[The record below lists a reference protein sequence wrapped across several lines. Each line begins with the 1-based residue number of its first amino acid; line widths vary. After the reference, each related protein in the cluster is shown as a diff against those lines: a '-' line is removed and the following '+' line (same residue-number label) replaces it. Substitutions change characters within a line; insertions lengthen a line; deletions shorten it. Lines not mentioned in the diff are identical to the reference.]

1 MAQIF
6 HPSMRVISRASIVAL
21 LLIGGLVG
29 WIGWDGY
36 RSGYFTN
43 VNQPIEQPIPF
54 SHEHHVNG
62 LGISCGYC
70 HTSAEKSAFAGIP
83 PTHTCMTCHSQ
94 IWTGAQMLEPV
105 RASYRTQKP
114 LEWNRVHDLPDFAY
128 FNHSIHVAKV
138 MACQVCHG
146 NVNKMPLTWKQ
157 NTLMM
162 GWCLECHRNPE
173 KYIRPVEEIYN
184 FDYEYPENQIAFGKE
199 LVKKYNVQVKQL
211 TDCSICHR

>member
-6 HPSMRVISRASIVAL
+6 HPSMRVVSRASIIAS
-21 LLIGGLVG
+21 LIVIGFIGWVG
-29 WIGWDGY
+29 WDWY
-36 RSGYFTN
+36 RSGYFTGVN
-43 VNQPIEQPIPF
+43 VPVEQPVPF

-70 HTSAEKSAFAGIP
+70 HTSVEKAAFAGIP

-94 IWTGAQMLEPV
+94 IWTGAPMLEPV

-114 LEWNRVHDLPDFAY
+114 LEWVRVHDLPDFAY
-128 FNHSIHVAKV
+128 FNHSIHVNKG

-146 NVNKMPLTWKQ
+146 DVNIMPLTWKSS
-157 NTLMM
+157 TLQMA
-162 GWCLECHRNPE
+162 WCLDCHRAPE
-173 KYIRPVEEIYN
+173 KYIRPIDEIYN
-184 FDYEYPENQIAFGKE
+184 FDYKPPADQIAFGKE

>member
-1 MAQIF
+1 
-6 HPSMRVISRASIVAL
+6 MRVISRASIVAVL
-21 LLIGGLVG
+21 FIIGLVG

-70 HTSAEKSAFAGIP
+70 HTTAEKAAFAGIP

-114 LEWNRVHDLPDFAY
+114 LEWVRVHDLPDFAY
-128 FNHSIHVAKV
+128 FNHSIHVNKG
-138 MACQVCHG
+138 MACEVCHG
-146 NVNKMPLTWKQ
+146 DVNKMPLTWKS

-173 KYIRPVEEIYN
+173 QYIRPVEEVYN
-184 FDYEYPENQIAFGKE
+184 FDYKYPENRLEAGKE

-211 TDCSICHR
+211 SDCSICHR

>member
-1 MAQIF
+1 MAQVF
-6 HPSMRVISRASIVAL
+6 HPSMRVISRASIVGVL
-21 LLIGGLVG
+21 LLLGFGTWVS
-29 WIGWDGY
+29 WDWY
-36 RSGYFTN
+36 RSGYFTDVN
-43 VNQPIEQPIPF
+43 VPKEQSIPF

-62 LGISCGYC
+62 LGISCAYC
-70 HTSAEKSAFAGIP
+70 HTSVEQSAFAGIP

-128 FNHSIHVAKV
+128 FNHSIHVAKG

-146 NVNKMPLTWKQ
+146 DVNMMPLVWKKNPMQ
-157 NTLMM
+157 MQ
-162 GWCLECHRNPE
+162 WCLECHRAPE
-173 KYIRPVEEIYN
+173 KYIRPVADVFN
-184 FDYEYPENQIAFGKE
+184 FDYRQPKDQLVFGKE
-199 LVKKYNVQVKQL
+199 LVKKYNVHVNQL

>member
-6 HPSMRVISRASIVAL
+6 HPSMRVISRASVVAVL
-21 LLIGGLVG
+21 LVG
-29 WIGWDGY
+29 GFIGWVCWDWY
-36 RSGYFTN
+36 RSGYFTD
-43 VNQPIEQPIPF
+43 VKVPIEQPIPF

-70 HTSAEKSAFAGIP
+70 HTSAEKAAFAGIP

-94 IWTGAQMLEPV
+94 IWTGAPMLEPV
-105 RASYRTQKP
+105 RTSYRTQEP
-114 LEWNRVHDLPDFAY
+114 LEWIRVHDLPDFSY
-128 FNHSIHVAKV
+128 FNHSIHVTKGIS
-138 MACQVCHG
+138 CQVCHG
-146 NVNKMPLTWKQ
+146 DVNKMPLVWRESPLQ
-157 NTLMM
+157 MQ
-162 GWCLECHRNPE
+162 WCLDCHRAPE

-184 FDYEYPENQIAFGKE
+184 FDYVPPKDQIAFGKE

>member
-6 HPSMRVISRASIVAL
+6 HPSMRVVSRASIIAS
-21 LLIGGLVG
+21 LIVIGFIGWVG
-29 WIGWDGY
+29 WDWY
-36 RSGYFTN
+36 RSGYFTGVN
-43 VNQPIEQPIPF
+43 VPVEQPVPF

-70 HTSAEKSAFAGIP
+70 HTSVEKAAFAGIP

-94 IWTGAQMLEPV
+94 IWTGAPMLEPV

-114 LEWNRVHDLPDFAY
+114 LEWVRVHDLPDFAY
-128 FNHSIHVAKV
+128 FNHSIHVNKG

-146 NVNKMPLTWKQ
+146 DVNIMPLTWKSS
-157 NTLMM
+157 TLQMA
-162 GWCLECHRNPE
+162 WCLDCHRAPE

-184 FDYEYPENQIAFGKE
+184 FDYKPPADQIAFGKE

>member
-6 HPSMRVISRASIVAL
+6 HPSMRVVSRASIIAS
-21 LLIGGLVG
+21 LIVIGFIGWVG
-29 WIGWDGY
+29 WDWY
-36 RSGYFTN
+36 RSGYFTGVN
-43 VNQPIEQPIPF
+43 VPVEQPVPF

-70 HTSAEKSAFAGIP
+70 HTSVEKAAFAGIP

-94 IWTGAQMLEPV
+94 IWTGAPMLEPV

-114 LEWNRVHDLPDFAY
+114 LEWVRVHDLPDFAY
-128 FNHSIHVAKV
+128 FNHSIHVNKG

-146 NVNKMPLTWKQ
+146 DVNIMPLTWKSS
-157 NTLMM
+157 TLQMA
-162 GWCLECHRNPE
+162 WCLDCHRAPE

-184 FDYEYPENQIAFGKE
+184 FDYKPPADQIAFGKE
-199 LVKKYNVQVKQL
+199 LVKKYNVKVKQL

>member
-6 HPSMRVISRASIVAL
+6 HPSMRVISRASILAFL
-21 LLIGGLVG
+21 LVVG
-29 WIGWDGY
+29 FIGWVCWDLY
-36 RSGYFTN
+36 RSGYFTDVN
-43 VNQPIEQPIPF
+43 VPKEQPIPF

-70 HTSAEKSAFAGIP
+70 HTSVEKAAFAGIP

-94 IWTGAQMLEPV
+94 IWTGAAMLEPV
-105 RASYRTQKP
+105 RASYRTQRP
-114 LEWNRVHDLPDFAY
+114 LEWVRVHDLPDFAY
-128 FNHSIHVAKV
+128 FNHSIHVNKG

-146 NVNKMPLTWKQ
+146 NVNAMPLMRRTSPLQ
-157 NTLMM
+157 MA
-162 GWCLECHRNPE
+162 WCLDCHRAPE

-184 FDYEYPENQIAFGKE
+184 FDYVPPKDQLAFGKE

-211 TDCSICHR
+211 TDCSVCHR

>member
-6 HPSMRVISRASIVAL
+6 HPSMRVVSRASILAS
-21 LLIGGLVG
+21 LIVIGFIGWVG
-29 WIGWDGY
+29 WDWY
-36 RSGYFTN
+36 RSGYFTGVN
-43 VNQPIEQPIPF
+43 VPVEQPVPF

-70 HTSAEKSAFAGIP
+70 HTSVEKAAFAGIP

-94 IWTGAQMLEPV
+94 IWTGAPMLEPV

-114 LEWNRVHDLPDFAY
+114 LEWVRVHDLPDFAY
-128 FNHSIHVAKV
+128 FNHSIHVNKG

-146 NVNKMPLTWKQ
+146 DVNIMPLTWKSS
-157 NTLMM
+157 TLQMA
-162 GWCLECHRNPE
+162 WCLDCHRAPE

-184 FDYEYPENQIAFGKE
+184 FDYKPPADQIAFGKE

>member
-1 MAQIF
+1 
-6 HPSMRVISRASIVAL
+6 MRVISRASIVAVL
-21 LLIGGLVG
+21 LVAGFVG
-29 WIGWDGY
+29 WVCWDWY

-43 VNQPIEQPIPF
+43 VHVPVEQPIPF

-70 HTSAEKSAFAGIP
+70 HTTAENAAFAGIP

-105 RASYRTQKP
+105 RTSYRTQQP
-114 LEWNRVHDLPDFAY
+114 LEWVRVHDLPDFAY
-128 FNHSIHVAKV
+128 FNHSIHVNKG

-146 NVNKMPLTWKQ
+146 DVNRMPLTWKQ
-157 NTLMM
+157 STLHMA
-162 GWCLECHRNPE
+162 WCLDCHRTPE
-173 KYIRPVEEIYN
+173 KYIRPVEEMYN
-184 FDYEYPENQIAFGKE
+184 FDYRPPGDQIAFGKE
-199 LVKKYNVQVKQL
+199 LVKKYDVRVKQL

>member
-6 HPSMRVISRASIVAL
+6 HPSMRVVSRASILAS
-21 LLIGGLVG
+21 LIVIGFIGWVG
-29 WIGWDGY
+29 WDWY
-36 RSGYFTN
+36 RSGYFTGVN
-43 VNQPIEQPIPF
+43 VPVEQPVPF

-70 HTSAEKSAFAGIP
+70 HTSVEKAAFAGIP

-94 IWTGAQMLEPV
+94 IWTGAPMLEPV

-114 LEWNRVHDLPDFAY
+114 LEWVRVHDLPDFAY
-128 FNHSIHVAKV
+128 FNHSIHVNKG

-146 NVNKMPLTWKQ
+146 DVNIMPLTWKSS
-157 NTLMM
+157 TLQMA
-162 GWCLECHRNPE
+162 WCLDCHRAPE
-173 KYIRPVEEIYN
+173 EYIRPVEEIYN
-184 FDYEYPENQIAFGKE
+184 FDYKPPADQIAFGKE

>member
-6 HPSMRVISRASIVAL
+6 HPSMRVISRASIVVVL
-21 LLIGGLVG
+21 LVVGLVG

-43 VNQPIEQPIPF
+43 VNEPIEQPIPF

-70 HTSAEKSAFAGIP
+70 HTTAEKAAFAGIP
-83 PTHTCMTCHSQ
+83 STHTCMTCHSQ

-114 LEWNRVHDLPDFAY
+114 LEWVRVHDLPDFAF
-128 FNHSIHVAKV
+128 FNHSIHVNKGIS
-138 MACQVCHG
+138 CQVCHG
-146 NVNKMPLTWKQ
+146 DVNKMPLTWKSS
-157 NTLMM
+157 TLMM

-173 KYIRPVEEIYN
+173 KFIRPVEEIYN
-184 FDYEYPENQIAFGKE
+184 FEYKYPKNQEEVGKE

-211 TDCSICHR
+211 SDCSVCHR